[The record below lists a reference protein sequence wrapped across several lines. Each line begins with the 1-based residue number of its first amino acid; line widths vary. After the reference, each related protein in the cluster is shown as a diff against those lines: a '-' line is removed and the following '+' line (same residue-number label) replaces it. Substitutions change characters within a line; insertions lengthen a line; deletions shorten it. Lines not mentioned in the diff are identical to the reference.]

1 VLGALMFGALS
12 IRWFSGL
19 VVRRFG
25 VSVVRWFGGLV
36 LWCIGA
42 SEVKGGYGGS
52 VVCRSVVRK

>member
-1 VLGALMFGALS
+1 MFGALS
-12 IRWFSGL
+12 VRWFSGL

-42 SEVKGGYGGS
+42 SEVKGGYGSS